1 MSVHNCL
8 SFKSAAVPMA
18 LALAISG
25 QAFADVPEYTRINV
39 DSALPGAAFVVAG
52 NVVDNPRPEI
62 VASAFGQ
69 IGFGP
74 AGPILPAA
82 GRVVMYKNAQ
92 PGNAPNGQLQNW
104 NATEIVSLSDAITF
118 PNRPYLADV
127 NGDGKTDV
135 IVPGGY
141 FFDTYLGNA
150 RGSITWWENKGNGK
164 DWLRHDIVTNSP
176 FSYHSV
182 VFEDMDGD
190 GIEDIVSVGENSGN
204 PQDANDDIV
213 ETQLFKGN
221 GDGTFQAA
229 VKISDGGGGLIEAH
243 DVNGDGRLD
252 IVSPQFFGP
261 VAGQPFVP
269 AFARGVS
276 VASFVWMENMGDG
289 TFVRRVIGTNQGPG
303 FMITPVKNLRGDG
316 VTRWIATN
324 HTNKNIGFPPFSLYP
339 EPAVYEFTPGIDP
352 RQPWAVRQLS
362 APGSFPVTGGP
373 GQASPGAAAAGEL
386 NDDGRLDIAVS
397 GDGSRAVYWLE
408 QQEDGTFTTHQLPDS
423 TGFGQ
428 SGGPVV
434 MDLNRSG
441 KNSIVFGSF
450 DQNSISIWN
459 R

>member
-1 MSVHNCL
+1 MSNHEYFT
-8 SFKSAAVPMA
+8 FKSAAMPMA

-25 QAFADVPEYTRINV
+25 QAFAEVPEYTRTTI
-39 DSALPGAAFVVAG
+39 DSALPGAAFVIAG

-62 VASAFGQ
+62 VVSAFGQ
-69 IGFGP
+69 FSFGP
-74 AGPILPAA
+74 MGPVWPAA
-82 GRVVMYKNAQ
+82 GQVKMYKNAQ
-92 PGNAPNGQLQNW
+92 PGNKPNGQLQNW
-104 NATEIVSLSDAITF
+104 EVTEIVGLDAMIRV
-118 PNRPYLADV
+118 PNRPQLADV
-127 NGDGKTDV
+127 SGDGKLDV

-141 FFDTYLGNA
+141 FFDTFIGNSL
-150 RGSITWWENKGNGK
+150 GSITWWENKGNGK
-164 DWLRHDIVTNSP
+164 EWVRHDVVTNSP
-176 FSYHSV
+176 FSYHSA

-190 GIEDIVSVGENSGN
+190 GIEDIVSVGEKAGN
-204 PQDANDDIV
+204 PQDANDDVV

-229 VKISDGGGGLIEAH
+229 AKISDGGGGLIEAH
-243 DVNGDGRLD
+243 DVNGDGRMDL
-252 IVSPQFFGP
+252 VSPQFFGP

-269 AFARGVS
+269 VFARGAS
-276 VASFVWMENMGDG
+276 VASYVWMENMGDG
-289 TFVRRVIGTNQGPG
+289 TFTRHAIGTNQGNG

-316 VTRWIATN
+316 ITRWIATN

-339 EPAVYEFTPGIDP
+339 EPAVYEFTPGLDP

-362 APGSFPVTGGP
+362 APGSFPVTGGV
-373 GQASPGAAAAGEL
+373 GQAAPGAAAAGDL
-386 NDDGRLDIAVS
+386 NEDGRLDIAVS

-408 QQEDGTFTTHQLPDS
+408 HQEDGTFTTNQLPSS
-423 TGFGQ
+423 TGYGQ

-450 DQNSISIWN
+450 DQNALSIWS